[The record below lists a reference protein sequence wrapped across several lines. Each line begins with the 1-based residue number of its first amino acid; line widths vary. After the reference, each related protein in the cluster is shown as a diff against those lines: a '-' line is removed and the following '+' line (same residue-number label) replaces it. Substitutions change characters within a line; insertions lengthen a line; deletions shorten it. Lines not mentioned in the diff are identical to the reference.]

1 MLRGNLSTRPF
12 YNERAV
18 RTMLA
23 VLALVAVGLTI
34 FNVVEL
40 LRLERAG
47 RDARQTV
54 AQNAEQAREMREK
67 AQVIRQGINQA
78 QLEAVRVSA
87 RDANALI
94 DRRTFSW
101 TALLNYF
108 QATLPADVRI
118 AGVSPQID
126 DDGRMLVAVTV
137 FARRIDDLSE
147 FEDALESTG
156 AFSSV
161 LSRTIG
167 TEEDGTTRAEL
178 QGYYSGPAAP
188 AAAATAASLPV
199 AASEPAKSGGPSTR
213 SGPSRAT
220 SRDGDAR

>member
-12 YNERAV
+12 YPARAV

-23 VLALVAVGLTI
+23 GLALLAVGLPI
-34 FNVVEL
+34 FNVVEI

-54 AQNAEQAREMREK
+54 AQNAEQARDAREK
-67 AQVIRQGINQA
+67 AQVIRQSIDQK
-78 QLEAVRVSA
+78 QLEAVRIAA

-108 QATLPADVRI
+108 QTTLPPDVRI
-118 AGVSPQID
+118 TGVSPQID
-126 DDGRMLVAVTV
+126 DEGRMMVAIAF
-137 FARRIDDLSE
+137 FARRIADLSE

-156 AFSSV
+156 AFADV

-167 TEEDGTTRAEL
+167 TEEDGTVRAEL
-178 QGYYSGPAAP
+178 QGYYSGPAAASTP
-188 AAAATAASLPV
+188 A
-199 AASEPAKSGGPSTR
+199 AASEPAKSDAAVKTDANPTTQSPRRGDPGG
-213 SGPSRAT
+213 
-220 SRDGDAR
+220 AR

>member
-12 YNERAV
+12 YNERVV

-178 QGYYSGPAAP
+178 QGYYSGPQKAQNGPP
-188 AAAATAASLPV
+188 AATPTAASAPA
-199 AASEPAKSGGPSTR
+199 AASEPAKSS
-213 SGPSRAT
+213 
-220 SRDGDAR
+220 GDAR